1 MRARKRTPIV
11 FSDEHNEVKIYTVK
25 SRDGFCYQLS
35 FYRAGQRQRKSFAD
49 LDEARRAARLQLSQ
63 LAGERLG
70 AKTPSAIEMESY
82 TAASRRLEPTGMPL
96 HVCAELFAE
105 AHRLLQGHSI
115 LDAARYYMS
124 HYDPSRPRKALPELA
139 DEFLESRRA
148 TGLSAKYVL
157 TARWTLR
164 HLVDEFGKIPL
175 DDLDAGALDRW
186 MESRSSL
193 TNRSRNTCRV
203 IMVAFGNF
211 LKKRR
216 YLAADRPTVFDGMSV
231 WKDEIVPVTL
241 YTPDE
246 MQSLL
251 SKAGETL
258 LPYLVIGAFAGL
270 RNIEVT
276 RLDWSHIRLERGFIE
291 CEASMTK
298 TRRRRLVPITE
309 NLRAWLQP
317 IAQSSGHVVP
327 HRDVATALDYFCKK
341 IGTTWKRNALRHSYI
356 SYRLAL
362 MPDTAR
368 VALECGNSPNII
380 FQHYRELVMPDHA
393 QAWFNILPPADYPQC
408 LIARRNKHGRR
419 NWREIFEQPS

>member
-1 MRARKRTPIV
+1 MSARKKTPIV
-11 FSDEHNEVKIYTVK
+11 FSDEHHEVKIYTVK
-25 SRDGFCYQLS
+25 CRGGFIYQLS
-35 FYRAGQRQRKSFAD
+35 SYRAGQRQRRTFAD
-49 LDEARRAARLQLSQ
+49 LDEAKRMARLQLSQ

-70 AKTPSAIEMESY
+70 AKTLSATEMEGY
-82 TAASRRLEPTGMPL
+82 ALAARQIEPTGMPL

-105 AHRLLQGHSI
+105 AHRVLNGHSI

-124 HYDPSRPRKALPELA
+124 HYDPSRPRKALPDLA

-148 TGLSAKYVL
+148 TGMSAKYL
-157 TARWTLR
+157 MTARWTLR
-164 HLVDEFGKIPL
+164 HLVNAFGKTPL
-175 DDLDAGALDRW
+175 DDLDAGALNRW

-203 IMVAFGNF
+203 ILVAFGNF

-216 YLAADRPTVFDGMSV
+216 YLAAERPTVFDGMSV

-246 MQSLL
+246 MQFLL
-251 SKAGETL
+251 GKAGEML

-270 RNIEVT
+270 RNIEIT
-276 RLDWSHIRLERGFIE
+276 RLDWSHIRLARGFIE
-291 CEASMTK
+291 CEATMTK
-298 TRRRRLVPITE
+298 TRRRRLVPISE

-317 IAQSSGHVVP
+317 IALPAGPVAP
-327 HRDVATALDYFCKK
+327 YRDVATALDYFCKK

-362 MPDTAR
+362 VPDTAR

-380 FQHYRELVMPDHA
+380 FQHYRVMHRAHRHSALHQPQRLPGAA
-393 QAWFNILPPADYPQC
+393 QFRQPEVRHLHHPVIPP
-408 LIARRNKHGRR
+408 
-419 NWREIFEQPS
+419 